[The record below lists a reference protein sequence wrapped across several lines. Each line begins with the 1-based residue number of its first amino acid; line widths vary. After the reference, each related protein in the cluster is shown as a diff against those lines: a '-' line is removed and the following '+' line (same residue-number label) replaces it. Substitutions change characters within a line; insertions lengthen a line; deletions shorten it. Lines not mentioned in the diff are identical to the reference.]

1 MEIQTLLDFWEENL
15 EEWKRGKMKVYQK
28 IVNENLLPGR
38 TLEQIRNK
46 VGKLREMYLQKKKKA
61 NSTGEGSVEWIWY
74 SQMEEILSQS
84 KAINPDYIADS
95 STLDSDNEDSNDKE
109 NHDEVNEPQKKK
121 KKSGI
126 EGLSGV
132 IAAMGESRDRFY
144 EKKID
149 LKERESQRRYE
160 LEEKKLTQQYELEK
174 NKLEIERL
182 RAENEKV
189 KLELEMLKFNKNN
202 E

>member
-1 MEIQTLLDFWEENL
+1 MEIQTLFDFWGENL

-28 IVNENLLPGR
+28 ILNENLLPGR

-95 STLDSDNEDSNDKE
+95 STLDSDNEDSIDKE
-109 NHDEVNEPQKKK
+109 NHNEVNKP
-121 KKSGI
+121 
-126 EGLSGV
+126 
-132 IAAMGESRDRFY
+132 
-144 EKKID
+144 
-149 LKERESQRRYE
+149 
-160 LEEKKLTQQYELEK
+160 
-174 NKLEIERL
+174 
-182 RAENEKV
+182 
-189 KLELEMLKFNKNN
+189 
-202 E
+202 